1 MGLSIVRELKI
12 HRMLR
17 RTTDLKKT
25 ALIFIML
32 VSVLIFAASIQVN
45 LQNVQAE
52 GSYVVEH
59 VDQNLQILYNGYVLM
74 NETVLLSGQTP
85 SNFKVGFPYTFG
97 SYLVSC
103 NAFETNNSSH
113 TFLVSLNEPLE
124 GRSGYYGINVDFSGG
139 APQLFSVDILFSNGL
154 ISQNPQ
160 NASLYA
166 LVFPQFPSLTQDAQ
180 TFNGS
185 ITLPENAVYM
195 TSTIGNVSYDQ
206 QNLQAFASNSSTVS
220 FYVPNYEMQLFDVV
234 QLTRKIG
241 INEFEEITGSDN
253 YQITN
258 KGTSSITTVNIWA
271 PAGASN
277 IAADDQLGRSL
288 SPPIP
293 IGFNT
298 SRYTLNFTRGIRAGY
313 SEEFIVHYKL
323 PTGTYIRKPGGDH
336 NFVVNMTLFHD
347 FDYYVNDT
355 SVTFSLPE
363 GARIQTLSS
372 TLTENSLDFHRDVF
386 QDSATLNKPSVMA
399 LDSINV
405 EIAYEYSSI
414 WAAFRPTTWVLVIT
428 LIGIVAFIF
437 IRRPKGPARPTISAG
452 RMLLRPEQLR
462 SFVDMYEERMK
473 ILREMDSL
481 EDKARRG
488 RIPRQRYRVQRKT
501 LDTRLDTSSRK
512 LEELK
517 GGIHSAGGHFSSL
530 MDQLEVAE
538 AQLNEVEA
546 NVKTIDARH
555 ARGELS
561 LEAYRRLQSDYQQR
575 KEKAQT
581 TINGILLRLREEIR

>member
-1 MGLSIVRELKI
+1 M
-12 HRMLR
+12 
-17 RTTDLKKT
+17 KKT
-25 ALIFIML
+25 ALTFIML
-32 VSVLIFAASIQVN
+32 ASVLIFAVSIHVN
-45 LQNVQAE
+45 LEKVQAE

-59 VDQNLQILYNGYVLM
+59 VDQNLQIMYNGYVLM
-74 NETVLLSGQTP
+74 NETVQLSGQPP
-85 SNFKVGFPYTFG
+85 SSFKMGFPYIFG

-103 NAFETNNSSH
+103 NAFETSNPSH
-113 TFLVSLNEPLE
+113 TYPVSLNEPLE

-139 APQLFSVDILFSNGL
+139 APQLFSVNILFSNGL

-160 NASLYA
+160 NASLYV
-166 LVFPQFPSLTQDAQ
+166 LIFPQFPSLTQDAQ

-185 ITLPENAVYM
+185 ITLPKNAVYM
-195 TSTIGNVSYDQ
+195 TGTIGSVTYDQ
-206 QNLQAFASNSSTVS
+206 QNLKAFAFNSSTVT

-241 INEFEEITGSDN
+241 INEFEEISGSDN

-258 KGTSSITTVNIWA
+258 KGTFSITTVNIWA
-271 PAGASN
+271 PTGASN
-277 IAADDQLGRSL
+277 IAADDQLGRAMSL
-288 SPPIP
+288 PVP

-298 SRYTLNFTRGIRAGY
+298 SRYTLNFTSALRTGY

-323 PTGTYIRKPGGDH
+323 PSATYIRKPGGDN

-355 SVTFSLPE
+355 SVTFTLPE

-372 TLTENSLDFHRDVF
+372 TLTENSLDFHRNIF
-386 QDSATLNKPSVMA
+386 QDSATLNKQSVMA
-399 LDSINV
+399 LDSIDV

-428 LIGIVAFIF
+428 LIGIVAFVF
-437 IRRPKGPARPTISAG
+437 IRRPKGPARATISAG
-452 RMLLRPEQLR
+452 GMLIRPEQLR
-462 SFVDMYEERMK
+462 SFVDMYEERMR

-481 EDKARRG
+481 EEKARRG
-488 RIPRQRYRVQRKT
+488 RIPRQRYKVQRKT
-501 LDTRLDTSSRK
+501 LETRLDTSSRK

-517 GGIHSAGGHFSSL
+517 GGIHSAGSHFSSL

-555 ARGELS
+555 GRGELS
-561 LEAYRRLQSDYQQR
+561 LEAYRRLQGDYQQR
-575 KEKAQT
+575 KGKAQT

>member
-1 MGLSIVRELKI
+1 M
-12 HRMLR
+12 
-17 RTTDLKKT
+17 KKT
-25 ALIFIML
+25 ALTFIML
-32 VSVLIFAASIQVN
+32 ASVLIFAVSIHVN
-45 LQNVQAE
+45 LEKVQAE

-59 VDQNLQILYNGYVLM
+59 VDQNLQIMYNGYVLM
-74 NETVLLSGQTP
+74 NETVQLSGQPP
-85 SNFKVGFPYTFG
+85 SSFKMGFPYIFG

-103 NAFETNNSSH
+103 NAFETSNPSH
-113 TFLVSLNEPLE
+113 TYPVSLNEPLE

-139 APQLFSVDILFSNGL
+139 APQLFSVNILFSNGL

-160 NASLYA
+160 NASLYV
-166 LVFPQFPSLTQDAQ
+166 LIFPQFPSLTQDAQ

-185 ITLPENAVYM
+185 ITLPKNAVYM
-195 TSTIGNVSYDQ
+195 TGTIGSVTYDQ
-206 QNLQAFASNSSTVS
+206 QNLKAFAFNSSTVT
-220 FYVPNYEMQLFDVV
+220 FYVSNYEMQLFDVV

-258 KGTSSITTVNIWA
+258 KGTFSITTVNIWA
-271 PAGASN
+271 PTGASN
-277 IAADDQLGRSL
+277 IAADDQLGRALSL
-288 SPPIP
+288 PVP

-298 SRYTLNFTRGIRAGY
+298 SRYTLNFTSALRTGY

-323 PTGTYIRKPGGDH
+323 PSATYIRKQSGDN

-355 SVTFSLPE
+355 SVTFTLPE

-372 TLTENSLDFHRDVF
+372 TLTENSLDFHRNIF
-386 QDSATLNKPSVMA
+386 QDSATLNKQSVMA
-399 LDSINV
+399 LDSIDV

-428 LIGIVAFIF
+428 LIGIVAFVF
-437 IRRPKGPARPTISAG
+437 IRRPKGPARATISAG
-452 RMLLRPEQLR
+452 GMLIRPEQLR

-481 EDKARRG
+481 EEKARRG
-488 RIPRQRYRVQRKT
+488 RIPRQRYKVQRKT
-501 LDTRLDTSSRK
+501 LETRLDTSSRK

-517 GGIHSAGGHFSSL
+517 GGIHSAGSHFSSL

-555 ARGELS
+555 GRGELS
-561 LEAYRRLQSDYQQR
+561 LEAYRRLQGDYQQR
-575 KEKAQT
+575 KGKAQT

>member
-1 MGLSIVRELKI
+1 M
-12 HRMLR
+12 
-17 RTTDLKKT
+17 KKT
-25 ALIFIML
+25 ALTFIML
-32 VSVLIFAASIQVN
+32 ASVLIFAASIHVN
-45 LQNVQAE
+45 LEKAQAE
-52 GSYVVEH
+52 ASYVVEH
-59 VDQNLQILYNGYVLM
+59 VDQNLQMMYNGYVLM
-74 NETVLLSGQTP
+74 NETVQLSGQPP
-85 SNFKVGFPYTFG
+85 SSFKMGFPYTFG

-103 NAFETNNSSH
+103 NAFETNNPSH
-113 TFLVSLNEPLE
+113 TYPVSLNEPLE

-139 APQLFSVDILFSNGL
+139 APQLFSIDILFSNGL

-160 NASLYA
+160 NASLYV
-166 LVFPQFPSLTQDAQ
+166 LIFPQFPSLTQDAQ

-185 ITLPENAVYM
+185 ITLPKNAVYM
-195 TSTIGNVSYDQ
+195 TGTIGNITYDQ
-206 QNLQAFASNSSTVS
+206 QNLKAFAFNSSTVT

-234 QLTRKIG
+234 QLNRKIG

-258 KGTSSITTVNIWA
+258 KGTFSITTVNIWA
-271 PAGASN
+271 PTGASN
-277 IAADDQLGRSL
+277 IAADDQLGRALSL
-288 SPPIP
+288 PVP

-298 SRYTLNFTRGIRAGY
+298 SRYTLNFTSALRTGY

-323 PTGTYIRKPGGDH
+323 PSATYIRKQSGDN
-336 NFVVNMTLFHD
+336 NFIVNMTLFHD

-355 SVTFSLPE
+355 SVTFTLPE

-372 TLTENSLDFHRDVF
+372 TLTENSLDFHRNIF
-386 QDSATLNKPSVMA
+386 QDSATLNKQSVMA
-399 LDSINV
+399 LDSMNV

-437 IRRPKGPARPTISAG
+437 IRRPKGPARATISAG
-452 RMLLRPEQLR
+452 GMLVRPEQLR
-462 SFVDMYEERMK
+462 SFVDMYEERMR

-481 EDKARRG
+481 EEKARRG
-488 RIPRQRYRVQRKT
+488 RIPRQRYKVQRKT
-501 LDTRLDTSSRK
+501 LETRLDTSSRK

-517 GGIHSAGGHFSSL
+517 GGIHSAGSHFSSL

-555 ARGELS
+555 GRGELS
-561 LEAYRRLQSDYQQR
+561 LEAYRRLQGGYQQR